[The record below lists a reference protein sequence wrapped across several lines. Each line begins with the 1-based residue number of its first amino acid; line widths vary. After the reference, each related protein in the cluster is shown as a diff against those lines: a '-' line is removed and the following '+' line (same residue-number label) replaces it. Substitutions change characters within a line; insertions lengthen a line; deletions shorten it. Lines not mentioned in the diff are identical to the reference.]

1 MKRKTFIIV
10 IIALLMQLP
19 SIGQNAFIINGSSEL
34 VPMIMPVFRD
44 VSSGNIPQSP
54 AHGIKGLFNFI
65 GESAMSFNYG
75 GKLTSSIELEGT
87 VADMSVPVGA
97 VYLYV
102 VNPRNVNIKTW
113 KLTKLKVKKKTRV
126 FPYAKIESSFSY
138 TSGTKSSVKEIELVA
153 EKISE
158 DIYALKPSTV
168 LDKGEYALFK
178 LEAGVPAE
186 VYDFK
191 VDPTLSPS
199 LNVPSNDDVLAS
211 IGSIVG
217 GSGSFSELAHVPVSG
232 TTPKAMPKP
241 VVTANSDVDNNIPQT
256 SKVNE
261 NTFAIIIANE
271 NYQNETDVQFA
282 VNDGNT
288 FKKYCIQTLGIPTE
302 NVHLKENASLNNIIA
317 EVDWLQ
323 KVCAAFNGDAK
334 IIFYYAGHGIPD
346 ESSKDAYLLPVDGVG
361 SNPSTGYKLSQL
373 YSVFGK
379 LNAQN
384 ISVFL
389 DACFSGA
396 LRGEGMLASA
406 RGVAIKSKA
415 ATPMGK
421 MIVFSAAQGDETAYP
436 IKDKGHGLFTYYL
449 LKKLQDSKG
458 ECTYNELG
466 TYIKEQVSRRSIIV
480 NNKSQTPSVSAS
492 QAIANTWKNMKLK

>member
-1 MKRKTFIIV
+1 MKKIV
-10 IIALLMQLP
+10 ILSFVMIIQLSLSAQNIYVLNSQSQLEKLPKVTSSTVRTGMNGIWTLTSLEFLGRTANLQLP
-19 SIGQNAFIINGSSEL
+19 LGTTSFYVQTTPEIDITSYMLSPLKCKKQSRLLPYRKNCNDLFDGIN
-34 VPMIMPVFRD
+34 F
-44 VSSGNIPQSP
+44 
-54 AHGIKGLFNFI
+54 
-65 GESAMSFNYG
+65 
-75 GKLTSSIELEGT
+75 
-87 VADMSVPVGA
+87 
-97 VYLYV
+97 
-102 VNPRNVNIKTW
+102 
-113 KLTKLKVKKKTRV
+113 KKT
-126 FPYAKIESSFSY
+126 AINNIDITIEQ
-138 TSGTKSSVKEIELVA
+138 
-153 EKISE
+153 ISE
-158 DIYALKPSTV
+158 NGYIISAQKPLS
-168 LDKGEYALFK
+168 KGEYAFFRMDNEK
-178 LEAGVPAE
+178 PTDI
-186 VYDFK
+186 YDFC
-191 VDPTLSPS
+191 VTSSLQPISTLLSKDIIFAALDIKAETEKTVPKNNTAS
-199 LNVPSNDDVLAS
+199 LGYAKSYNT
-211 IGSIVG
+211 
-217 GSGSFSELAHVPVSG
+217 F
-232 TTPKAMPKP
+232 
-241 VVTANSDVDNNIPQT
+241 SDVDINIPQT

-288 FKKYCIQTLGIPTE
+288 FKKYCIQTLGIPSE

-346 ESSKDAYLLPVDGVG
+346 ESSKDAYLLPVDGIG
-361 SNPSTGYKLSQL
+361 SNPNTGYKLSQL

-379 LNAQN
+379 LNAQS

-480 NNKSQTPSVSAS
+480 NNKSQTPSVSTS